1 MAARRSE
8 RSLSFSM
15 SFPPNKIRLR
25 FSPTSRSIGK
35 LEVGKRDDSKPRADH
50 SLQASGSVPSTRTY
64 LVYYTYTDMWWSR
77 VSIRDQRSATVNWV
91 LGNSGLSYIPE
102 FGSDSMENRSTR
114 FELWNIG
121 MNECQTNGIR
131 FFLARILF
139 QGSVDKFYV
148 GEAERNRALIVRTM
162 HDVHVQ
168 TVFYPFT
175 AILQLSKY
183 LSEEHSPP
191 PSKTPLSFVSI
202 LIYCDLKNVFSN
214 RRFCK
219 KKLEF
224 PFCYFNIPR
233 VEVYRFYDS
242 KYIRNIF
249 SYRQGITKVDEL
261 RESFE

>member
-1 MAARRSE
+1 M
-8 RSLSFSM
+8 
-15 SFPPNKIRLR
+15 
-25 FSPTSRSIGK
+25 
-35 LEVGKRDDSKPRADH
+35 
-50 SLQASGSVPSTRTY
+50 
-64 LVYYTYTDMWWSR
+64 
-77 VSIRDQRSATVNWV
+77 SIRDQRSATVNWV

-202 LIYCDLKNVFSN
+202 LIYCDLKNVFSD

-224 PFCYFNIPR
+224 PFRYFNIPR